1 MLIPVHSCTCPC
13 SHKPTMCPTIRNGPP
28 IRKGSGSHGTGAPG
42 RGSERG
48 TAGRPPSRAGVGVG
62 FKAWADPSQMVV
74 WLSGKKKKKKT
85 SGPVMGGWPYTHTPT
100 HTHIWR
106 HTAAL
111 LLIRTKMCAH
121 DQSPHQ
127 IAVIVSNSWPEY
139 TC

>member
-1 MLIPVHSCTCPC
+1 MRVAPQSQTNDILKNFSR
-13 SHKPTMCPTIRNGPP
+13 IRNGPP
-28 IRKGSGSHGTGAPG
+28 TRKGPDSGSHRTGAPG

-48 TAGRPPSRAGVGVG
+48 TAGGPPSRAGVGVG

-74 WLSGKKKKKKT
+74 WLPGKKKNKT
-85 SGPVMGGWPYTHTPT
+85 SGPVTAGWPYTHAHT
-100 HTHIWR
+100 HTR
-106 HTAAL
+106 MHTAAL

-127 IAVIVSNSWPEY
+127 IEVILTNSWPEY